1 MRHPKPVDE
10 VSRMNAKKTNSSS
23 GKIQLKWV
31 RSAICAPVKQ
41 KLVIKGLGF
50 TRLNQVIER
59 PDNQAIRGMV
69 AKVPDLG
76 EVVEYFKV
84 SRFQRFKVSRSAR
97 RRLETLK
104 P

>member
-1 MRHPKPVDE
+1 M
-10 VSRMNAKKTNSSS
+10 MAKKTNAGG

-59 PDNQAIRGMV
+59 PDTAAIRGMV
-69 AKVPDLG
+69 AKVPHLI
-76 EVVEYFKV
+76 EVVE
-84 SRFQRFKVSRSAR
+84 
-97 RRLETLK
+97 
-104 P
+104 